1 MFSRRY
7 IIAICIILFPIL
19 NLSASYKD
27 EVLYNQLAN
36 ELSLRGIS
44 LPTGAGVGVTQVEAR
59 EDTNGNG
66 ILESYEGYTPNP
78 SSSEFSGKT
87 LTDVSNLGQNPSD
100 HGTWVGRNLYGN
112 ASSISPGITN
122 VSVYETNNFLN
133 SGWYSGT
140 PSIESNP
147 LQNHSWV
154 NWFQNSNAPRRMDYA
169 VNRDGFLP
177 IVGIYNSDFGDQSRP
192 SDIPDTYGSIY
203 NGISVG
209 VSDGTHLYGATTYD
223 GAGRTKPEI
232 VAPGG
237 IPGLNPATQYTSFAT
252 PIVTAAAAFLIDA
265 AGSNAAAKDQLSLK
279 AILLAGADKSIS
291 ANWDQT
297 PTRPIDDVYGAG
309 ELDIFQSY
317 FIQQGGQQ
325 IAGSTIGTHGWN
337 LSNLGTN
344 SSETYVINISS
355 GFRLRKLSVLATW
368 NRKVTKQGS
377 FFNPSFNPSLPDM
390 NLVLTDDSDNSN
402 VHSSDSAVDNI
413 EHIWR
418 DLGSE
423 LEAGSYT
430 LTVAT
435 SLATDYAIAWRSELY
450 QDYTLWSSTAFTSST
465 LSAEQDPT
473 DDPDGDGIENQLEQA
488 FGGDPEI
495 IDLSILPI
503 SETIED
509 LGQSYLQISYRK
521 PDFENGLNYTVET
534 VTDLNGTWGSS
545 TSEVELITITSETGG
560 YDRYTYRRVAPLSSH
575 EKAFLRVS
583 VTQ

>member
-1 MFSRRY
+1 MFSRLY
-7 IIAICIILFPIL
+7 ATAICIILFPIL

-44 LPTGAGVGVTQVEAR
+44 VPTGAGVAITQVEAR

-87 LTDVSNLGQNPSD
+87 ITDASNLGQDPSN

-112 ASSISPGITN
+112 TSSISPGITT
-122 VSVYETNNFLN
+122 VSVYEVNNFLN

-169 VNRDGFLP
+169 INRDGFLP
-177 IVGIYNSDFGDQSRP
+177 IVGIYNSDFGDQLRP

-203 NGISVG
+203 NGITVG
-209 VSDGTHLYGATTYD
+209 VSDGTHRYGTTTYD
-223 GAGRTKPEI
+223 GSGRTKPEI

-368 NRKVTKQGS
+368 NRKVKKQGPY
-377 FFNPSFNPSLPDM
+377 FNPTLANM
-390 NLVLTDDSDNSN
+390 NLVLTADSDNSN

-465 LSAEQDPT
+465 LSAEQDPS

-509 LGQSYLQISYRK
+509 VDQSYLQISYRK

-534 VTDLNGTWGSS
+534 VTDLNGIWSS
-545 TSEVELITITSETGG
+545 SISEVELISITSETGG
-560 YDRYTYRRVAPLSSH
+560 YDRYTYRRVAPISSH

>member
-1 MFSRRY
+1 MFSRLY
-7 IIAICIILFPIL
+7 FTATCIILFPIV
-19 NLSASYKD
+19 NLSATYKD
-27 EVLYNQLAN
+27 EVHYTQLAN

-44 LPTGAGVGVTQVEAR
+44 VPTGAGVGVTQVEVSNSS
-59 EDTNGNG
+59 TGN
-66 ILESYEGYTPNP
+66 YRPNP
-78 SSSEFSGKT
+78 SNSEFNGKT
-87 LTDVSNLGQNPSD
+87 ITDVSNLGQDPSN
-100 HGTWVGRNLYGN
+100 HGTWVGQNLYGN
-112 ASSISPGITN
+112 SSSISPGITAI
-122 VSVYETNNFLN
+122 SVYEADHFIN

-140 PSIESNP
+140 PPIESNP

-154 NWFQNSNAPRRMDYA
+154 SWAQNSNAPRRMDYA

-177 IVGIYNSDFGDQSRP
+177 IAGINNSGSQSTP
-192 SDIPDTYGSIY
+192 SDIPDIYGSIY
-203 NGISVG
+203 NGITVG
-209 VSDGTHLYGATTYD
+209 VSDGTHRYGTTTYD

-237 IPGLNPATQYTSFAT
+237 IPGSNSANQYTSFAT
-252 PIVTAAAAFLIDA
+252 PIITAAAAFLIDA
-265 AGSNAAAKDQLSLK
+265 AGSNPTAKDQLALK

-309 ELDIFQSY
+309 ELDIYQSY

-337 LSNLGTN
+337 LSNLGN
-344 SSETYVINISS
+344 YSSEIYTINISS
-355 GFRLRKLSVLATW
+355 GFRLRKLSVIVTW
-368 NRKVTKQGS
+368 NRKVAKQGS
-377 FFNPSFNPSLPDM
+377 NFNPSFNPSLPDM
-390 NLVLTDDSDNSN
+390 NLELTDDSNN
-402 VHSSDSAVDNI
+402 YVVQSSDSAVDNI

-418 DLGSE
+418 DSGSE

-435 SLATDYAIAWRSELY
+435 DDSVQYAIAWRSELY
-450 QDYTLWSSTAFTSST
+450 QDYSLWSSTAFTST
-465 LSAEQDPT
+465 TPSAEQDPT

-488 FGGDPEI
+488 FGGDPETS
-495 IDLSILPI
+495 DLSILPV

-509 LGQSYLQISYRK
+509 DGQSYLQISYRK
-521 PDFENGLNYTVET
+521 PDFENGLNYTVQT
-534 VTDLNGTWGSS
+534 VTDLNGTWSSS
-545 TSEVELITITSETGG
+545 TNEVELITVTSETGG
-560 YDRYTYRRVAPLSSH
+560 YDRYTYRRVTPLSLH

>member
-1 MFSRRY
+1 MLYRLFTT
-7 IIAICIILFPIL
+7 AISIILFQIV
-19 NLSASYKD
+19 NLSAAYKD
-27 EVLYNQLAN
+27 EVHYTQLVN

-44 LPTGAGVGVTQVEAR
+44 LPTGAGVAVTQVEAR
-59 EDTNGNG
+59 EDTNGSG

-87 LTDVSNLGQNPSD
+87 ITDVSNLGQDPSN
-100 HGTWVGRNLYGN
+100 HGTWVGRNLYGST
-112 ASSISPGITN
+112 SSISPGITT

-203 NGISVG
+203 NGITVG
-209 VSDGTHLYGATTYD
+209 VSDGTHRYGTTTYD

-237 IPGLNPATQYTSFAT
+237 IPGLNPAIQYTSFAT

-265 AGSNAAAKDQLSLK
+265 AGSNPAAKDQLVLK

-291 ANWDQT
+291 TNWDQT

-309 ELDIFQSY
+309 ELDIYQSY

-337 LSNLGTN
+337 LGNLGN
-344 SSETYVINISS
+344 YSSEAYTINISS
-355 GFRLRKLSVLATW
+355 GFRLRKLSVIVTW
-368 NRKVTKQGS
+368 NRKVKKQGPY
-377 FFNPSFNPSLPDM
+377 FNPTLANM
-390 NLVLTDDSDNSN
+390 NLVLTDVGDNSN

-435 SLATDYAIAWRSELY
+435 SLATNYAIAWRSELY
-450 QDYTLWSSTAFTSST
+450 QDYALWSSTAFTSST
-465 LSAEQDPT
+465 PSAKQDPT

-503 SETIED
+503 SEIIQD
-509 LGQSYLQISYRK
+509 VGQNYLQISYRK

-534 VTDLNGTWGSS
+534 VTDLNGTWSSS
-545 TSEVELITITSETGG
+545 TSEVELISVTSETGG
-560 YDRYTYRRVAPLSSH
+560 FDRYTYRRVTPLSSH

>member
-1 MFSRRY
+1 MFLRRY
-7 IIAICIILFPIL
+7 ILAICIILFPIL

-27 EVLYNQLAN
+27 EVQYTQLIN
-36 ELSLRGIS
+36 ELNLRGIS
-44 LPTGAGVGVTQVEAR
+44 LPTGAGVSVTQVEAR

-66 ILESYEGYTPNP
+66 ILQSYEGYKPNQ

-87 LTDVSNLGQNPSD
+87 LTDVSNLGQNPSN

-112 ASSISPGITN
+112 TSSISPGITN

-133 SGWYSGT
+133 NGWYSGT
-140 PSIESNP
+140 PPIESNP

-192 SDIPDTYGSIY
+192 SDIPDSYGSIY
-203 NGISVG
+203 NGITVG
-209 VSDGTHLYGATTYD
+209 VSDGTHRYGTTTYD

-237 IPGLNPATQYTSFAT
+237 IPGNNPAIQYTSFAT

-265 AGSNAAAKDQLSLK
+265 AGSNTAAKDQTSLK

-297 PTRPIDDVYGAG
+297 STRPIDDVYGAG
-309 ELDIFQSY
+309 ELDIYQSY

-337 LSNLGTN
+337 LSNLGN
-344 SSETYVINISS
+344 YSSETYLINISS
-355 GFRLRKLSVLATW
+355 GFRLRKLSVIVTW
-368 NRKVTKQGS
+368 NRKVAKQGYY
-377 FFNPSFNPSLPDM
+377 FNPSFNSSLPDM
-390 NLVLTDDSDNSN
+390 NLELTDDSNN
-402 VHSSDSAVDNI
+402 YVVQSSDSAVDNI

-418 DLGSE
+418 DSGSE

-435 SLATDYAIAWRSELY
+435 DDSVQYAIAWRSELY
-450 QDYTLWSSTAFTSST
+450 QDYSLWSSTAFTSST
-465 LSAEQDPT
+465 PSAEQDPT

-509 LGQSYLQISYRK
+509 VGQNYLQISYRK

-534 VTDLNGTWGSS
+534 VTDLNGTWSSS
-545 TSEVELITITSETGG
+545 TSEVELITVTSETGG

>member
-1 MFSRRY
+1 MLSRLY
-7 IIAICIILFPIL
+7 TAAICIILFPIL

-27 EVLYNQLAN
+27 EVHYTQLIN
-36 ELSLRGIS
+36 ELSLRGVS
-44 LPTGAGVGVTQVEAR
+44 VPTGAGVSVTQVESR
-59 EDTNGNG
+59 EDTNGSG
-66 ILESYEGYTPNP
+66 QLDSYEGYIPNP
-78 SSSEFSGKT
+78 SNSEFSGKT
-87 LTDVSNLGQNPSD
+87 ITDASNLGQDPSN

-112 ASSISPGITN
+112 TSSISPGITA
-122 VSVYETNNFLN
+122 VSVYEANNFIN

-140 PSIESNP
+140 PPTESNP

-154 NWFQNSNAPRRMDYA
+154 NWFQNSNTSRRMDYA

-177 IVGIYNSDFGDQSRP
+177 IVGIYNSDFGSQSTP

-203 NGISVG
+203 NGITVG
-209 VSDGTHLYGATTYD
+209 VSDGTHRYGTTTYD

-252 PIVTAAAAFLIDA
+252 PIVTAAAAYLIDA

-297 PTRPIDDVYGAG
+297 PTRPIDDVFGAG
-309 ELDIFQSY
+309 ELDIYQSY

-325 IAGSTIGTHGWN
+325 IAGSIIGTHGWN
-337 LSNLGTN
+337 LSNLSAY

-355 GFRLRKLSVLATW
+355 GFRLRKLSVIVTW
-368 NRKVTKQGS
+368 NRKVKKQGPY
-377 FFNPSFNPSLPDM
+377 FNPTLANMSLE
-390 NLVLTDDSDNSN
+390 LTDDGDNSS
-402 VHSSDSAVDNI
+402 VQSSDSAIDNI

-423 LEAGSYT
+423 LEAGSYN

-435 SLATDYAIAWRSELY
+435 NLTTDYAIAWRSELY
-450 QDYTLWSSTAFTSST
+450 QDYTLWSSNAFTSST
-465 LSAEQDPT
+465 PSAEQDPT

-488 FGGDPEI
+488 FGGDPETN
-495 IDLSILPI
+495 DLSILPI

-509 LGQSYLQISYRK
+509 GGQSYLQISYRK
-521 PDFENGLNYTVET
+521 SDFENGLNYTVET
-534 VTDLNGTWGSS
+534 VTDLNGTWSSS
-545 TSEVELITITSETGG
+545 TSEVELISITSETGA

>member
-1 MFSRRY
+1 MNY
-7 IIAICIILFPIL
+7 T
-19 NLSASYKD
+19 
-27 EVLYNQLAN
+27 QLAN

-44 LPTGAGVGVTQVEAR
+44 VPSGSGVAVTQVEAR
-59 EDTNGNG
+59 EDTSQNG
-66 ILESYEGYTPNP
+66 ILESHEGYAPNP
-78 SSSEFSGKT
+78 TNSEFGGKT
-87 LTDVSNLGQNPSD
+87 ITDASNLGQDPSN

-112 ASSISPGITN
+112 TSSISPGITAI
-122 VSVYETNNFLN
+122 SVYEANQFMN

-154 NWFQNSNAPRRMDYA
+154 NWSQNSNAPRRMDYA

-177 IVGIYNSDFGDQSRP
+177 IVGIYNSDFGPQSKP

-209 VSDGTHLYGATTYD
+209 VSDGTHRYGTTTYD

-237 IPGLNPATQYTSFAT
+237 IPGSNPATQYTSLAT
-252 PIVTAAAAFLIDA
+252 PIITAAAAFLIDA
-265 AGSNAAAKDQLSLK
+265 AGSNAAAKDQLTLK

-309 ELDIFQSY
+309 ELDIYQSY

-325 IAGSTIGTHGWN
+325 IAGSTIDTHGWN
-337 LSNLGTN
+337 LSNLGYY
-344 SSETYVINISS
+344 SSEYYTINISS
-355 GFRLRKLSVLATW
+355 GFRLRRLSVLVTW
-368 NRKVTKQGS
+368 NRKVAKQGY
-377 FFNPSFNPSLPDM
+377 FNPSFNPSLPNM
-390 NLVLTDDSDNSN
+390 NLELTDDSDNSI
-402 VHSSDSAVDNI
+402 VQSSDSSVDNI

-418 DLGSE
+418 DTNNE
-423 LEAGSYT
+423 LDAGTYT
-430 LTVAT
+430 LKVAT

-450 QDYTLWSSTAFTSST
+450 QDYTLWSSTAFTSGTS
-465 LSAEQDPT
+465 SAEQNPS

-488 FGGDPEI
+488 FGGDPETS
-495 IDLSILPI
+495 DLTILPI
-503 SETIED
+503 SETIKED
-509 LGQSYLQISYRK
+509 GQSYLQISYRK

-534 VTDLNGTWGSS
+534 VTDVNGTWSSS
-545 TSEVELITITSETGG
+545 TSEVELISITSESGE

-583 VTQ
+583 VTD

>member
-1 MFSRRY
+1 MFSRLY
-7 IIAICIILFPIL
+7 TTAICIILFPIL

-44 LPTGAGVGVTQVEAR
+44 VPTGAGVAVTQVEAR
-59 EDTNGNG
+59 EDTNRNG

-78 SSSEFSGKT
+78 TNSEFSGKT
-87 LTDVSNLGQNPSD
+87 ITDVSNLGQDPSS

-112 ASSISPGITN
+112 TSSISPGITN

-209 VSDGTHLYGATTYD
+209 VSDGTHRYGTTTYD

-237 IPGLNPATQYTSFAT
+237 IPGSNPATQYTSFAT
-252 PIVTAAAAFLIDA
+252 PIVTAAAALLIDA
-265 AGSNAAAKDQLSLK
+265 AGSNTAAKDQLSLK

-309 ELDIFQSY
+309 ELDIYQSY

-325 IAGSTIGTHGWN
+325 IAGSTIDTHGWN
-337 LSNLGTN
+337 LANLGTN
-344 SSETYVINISS
+344 SSETYAINISS
-355 GFRLRKLSVLATW
+355 GFRLRKLSVLVTW
-368 NRKVTKQGS
+368 NRKVTKQVT
-377 FFNPSFNPSLPDM
+377 FFNLSL
-390 NLVLTDDSDNSN
+390 
-402 VHSSDSAVDNI
+402 I
-413 EHIWR
+413 HI
-418 DLGSE
+418 
-423 LEAGSYT
+423 
-430 LTVAT
+430 
-435 SLATDYAIAWRSELY
+435 
-450 QDYTLWSSTAFTSST
+450 
-465 LSAEQDPT
+465 
-473 DDPDGDGIENQLEQA
+473 
-488 FGGDPEI
+488 
-495 IDLSILPI
+495 
-503 SETIED
+503 
-509 LGQSYLQISYRK
+509 
-521 PDFENGLNYTVET
+521 
-534 VTDLNGTWGSS
+534 
-545 TSEVELITITSETGG
+545 
-560 YDRYTYRRVAPLSSH
+560 
-575 EKAFLRVS
+575 
-583 VTQ
+583 

>member
-1 MFSRRY
+1 MFSRLY
-7 IIAICIILFPIL
+7 FIAICIILIPII
-19 NLSASYKD
+19 NLSATYKD
-27 EVLYNQLAN
+27 DVNYTQLAN

-44 LPTGAGVGVTQVEAR
+44 LPTGTGVGVTQVEAR

-66 ILESYEGYTPNP
+66 IFGSNEGYRPNP
-78 SSSEFSGKT
+78 SIPEFSGKT
-87 LTDVSNLGQNPSD
+87 ITDVSNLGQDPSN

-112 ASSISPGITN
+112 TSSISPGITAI
-122 VSVYETNNFLN
+122 SVYEVNHFINR
-133 SGWYSGT
+133 GWYSGT

-154 NWFQNSNAPRRMDYA
+154 SWLQNSNSPRRMDYA
-169 VNRDGFLP
+169 VIRDGFLP
-177 IVGIYNSDFGDQSRP
+177 LAGINNSGSQSTP

-203 NGISVG
+203 NGITVG
-209 VSDGTHLYGATTYD
+209 VSDGTHRYGTTTYD

-237 IPGLNPATQYTSFAT
+237 IPGNNPANQYTSFAT

-265 AGSNAAAKDQLSLK
+265 AGSNVLAKDQLSLK

-309 ELDIFQSY
+309 ELDIYQSY

-337 LSNLGTN
+337 LSNLGN
-344 SSETYVINISS
+344 YSSENYTINISS
-355 GFRLRKLSVLATW
+355 GFRLQKFSVLVTW
-368 NRKVTKQGS
+368 NRKVTKQAT
-377 FFNPSFNPSLPDM
+377 FFNTSFNPSLADM
-390 NLVLTDDSDNSN
+390 SLELSDDSNNSI
-402 VHSSDSAVDNI
+402 VQSSDSAVDNI

-418 DLGSE
+418 DTNNE
-423 LEAGSYT
+423 LDAGSYT
-430 LTVAT
+430 LTV
-435 SLATDYAIAWRSELY
+435 STDDSVQYAIAWRSELY

-465 LSAEQDPT
+465 PSGEQDPT

-488 FGGDPEI
+488 FGGDPETS
-495 IDLSILPI
+495 DLSILPV

-509 LGQSYLQISYRK
+509 DGQSYLQISYRK

-534 VTDLNGTWGSS
+534 VTDLNGTWSSS
-545 TSEVELITITSETGG
+545 TSEVKLTSMTFETGG
-560 YDRYTYRRVAPLSSH
+560 YDRYTYRRVAPLSLH

>member
-1 MFSRRY
+1 MLSRLY
-7 IIAICIILFPIL
+7 TAAICIILFPIL

-27 EVLYNQLAN
+27 EVHYTQLIN
-36 ELSLRGIS
+36 ELSLRGVS
-44 LPTGAGVGVTQVEAR
+44 VPTGAGVSVTQVESR
-59 EDTNGNG
+59 EDTNGSG
-66 ILESYEGYTPNP
+66 QLDSYEGYIPNP
-78 SSSEFSGKT
+78 SNSEFSGKT
-87 LTDVSNLGQNPSD
+87 ITDASNLGQDPSN

-112 ASSISPGITN
+112 TSSISPGITA
-122 VSVYETNNFLN
+122 VSVYEANNFIN

-140 PSIESNP
+140 PPTESNP

-154 NWFQNSNAPRRMDYA
+154 NWFQNSNTSRRMDYA

-177 IVGIYNSDFGDQSRP
+177 IVGIYNSDFGSQSTP
-192 SDIPDTYGSIY
+192 SDIPDTYASIY
-203 NGISVG
+203 NGITVG
-209 VSDGTHLYGATTYD
+209 VSDGTHRYGTTTYD

-252 PIVTAAAAFLIDA
+252 PIVTAAAAYLIDA

-297 PTRPIDDVYGAG
+297 PTRPIDDVFGAG
-309 ELDIFQSY
+309 ELDIYQSY

-325 IAGSTIGTHGWN
+325 IAGSIIGTHGWN
-337 LSNLGTN
+337 LSNLSAY

-355 GFRLRKLSVLATW
+355 GFRLRKLSVIVTW
-368 NRKVTKQGS
+368 NRKVKKQGPY
-377 FFNPSFNPSLPDM
+377 FNPTLANM

-402 VHSSDSAVDNI
+402 IHSSDSAVDNI

-418 DLGSE
+418 DLGSD

-435 SLATDYAIAWRSELY
+435 SVATNYAIAWRSELY

-465 LSAEQDPT
+465 PSAEQDST
-473 DDPDGDGIENQLEQA
+473 DDPDGDGINNQLEQA

-509 LGQSYLQISYRK
+509 DSQNYLQISYRK

-534 VTDLNGTWGSS
+534 VTDLNGTWSSS
-545 TSEVELITITSETGG
+545 TSEVELISITSETGA

>member
-1 MFSRRY
+1 MLSRLY
-7 IIAICIILFPIL
+7 TAAICIILFPIL

-27 EVLYNQLAN
+27 EVHYTQLIN
-36 ELSLRGIS
+36 ELSLRGVS
-44 LPTGAGVGVTQVEAR
+44 VPTGAGVSVTQVESR
-59 EDTNGNG
+59 EDTNGSG
-66 ILESYEGYTPNP
+66 QLDSYEGYIPNP
-78 SSSEFSGKT
+78 SNSEFSGKT
-87 LTDVSNLGQNPSD
+87 ITDASNLGQDPSN

-112 ASSISPGITN
+112 TSSISPGITA
-122 VSVYETNNFLN
+122 VSVYEANNFIN

-140 PSIESNP
+140 PPTESNP

-154 NWFQNSNAPRRMDYA
+154 NWFQNSNTSRRMDYA

-177 IVGIYNSDFGDQSRP
+177 IVGIYNSDFGSQSTP
-192 SDIPDTYGSIY
+192 SDIPDTYASIY
-203 NGISVG
+203 NGITVG
-209 VSDGTHLYGATTYD
+209 VSDGTHRYGTTTYD

-252 PIVTAAAAFLIDA
+252 PIVTAAAAYLIDA

-297 PTRPIDDVYGAG
+297 PTRPIDDVFGAG
-309 ELDIFQSY
+309 ELDIYQSY

-325 IAGSTIGTHGWN
+325 IAGCIIGTHGWN
-337 LSNLGTN
+337 LSNLSAY

-355 GFRLRKLSVLATW
+355 GFRLRKLSVIVTW
-368 NRKVTKQGS
+368 NRKVKKQGPY
-377 FFNPSFNPSLPDM
+377 FNPTLANMSLE
-390 NLVLTDDSDNSN
+390 LTDDGDNSS
-402 VHSSDSAVDNI
+402 VQSSDSAIDNI

-423 LEAGSYT
+423 LEAGSYN

-435 SLATDYAIAWRSELY
+435 NLTTDYAIAWRSELY
-450 QDYTLWSSTAFTSST
+450 QDYTLWSSNAFTSST
-465 LSAEQDPT
+465 PSAEQDPT

-488 FGGDPEI
+488 FGGDPETN
-495 IDLSILPI
+495 DLSILPI

-509 LGQSYLQISYRK
+509 GGQSYLQISYRK
-521 PDFENGLNYTVET
+521 SDFENGLNYTVET
-534 VTDLNGTWGSS
+534 VTDLNGTWSSS
-545 TSEVELITITSETGG
+545 TSEVELISITSETGA

>member
-1 MFSRRY
+1 MFSRLY
-7 IIAICIILFPIL
+7 FIAICIILFPII
-19 NLSASYKD
+19 NLSATYKD
-27 EVLYNQLAN
+27 EVHYTQLAY

-59 EDTNGNG
+59 EDTNKNG
-66 ILESYEGYTPNP
+66 ILGSNEGYRPNP
-78 SSSEFSGKT
+78 SNSEFSGKT
-87 LTDVSNLGQNPSD
+87 ITDVSNLGQDPSS
-100 HGTWVGRNLYGN
+100 HGTWVGQNLYGN
-112 ASSISPGITN
+112 VSSISPGITA
-122 VSVYETNNFLN
+122 VSVYETDNFIN
-133 SGWYSGT
+133 SEWYSGT
-140 PSIESNP
+140 PTIESNP

-154 NWFQNSNAPRRMDYA
+154 NWFQNSNAPRRMDFA

-177 IVGIYNSDFGDQSRP
+177 IVGIYNSDFGDQSTP

-203 NGISVG
+203 NGITVG
-209 VSDGTHLYGATTYD
+209 VSDGTHRYGTTTYD

-237 IPGLNPATQYTSFAT
+237 IPGLNPAIQYTSFAT

-265 AGSNAAAKDQLSLK
+265 AGSNPAAKDQLALK

-291 ANWDQT
+291 TNWDQT
-297 PTRPIDDVYGAG
+297 PTRPIDEVYGAG
-309 ELDIFQSY
+309 ELDIYQSY
-317 FIQQGGQQ
+317 FIQEGGQK

-337 LSNLGTN
+337 LSNLGN
-344 SSETYVINISS
+344 YSSENYTINISS
-355 GFRLRKLSVLATW
+355 GFRLQKFSVLVTW
-368 NRKVTKQGS
+368 NRKVTKQVT
-377 FFNPSFNPSLPDM
+377 FFNTLFNPSLADM
-390 NLVLTDDSDNSN
+390 SLELSDDSSN
-402 VHSSDSAVDNI
+402 TIVQSSDSAVDNI

-418 DLGSE
+418 DLGSD

-430 LTVAT
+430 LAVAT
-435 SLATDYAIAWRSELY
+435 DDSVQYAIAWRSELY

-465 LSAEQDPT
+465 PSAEQDST
-473 DDPDGDGIENQLEQA
+473 DDPDGDGINNQLEQA

-509 LGQSYLQISYRK
+509 DSQNYLQISYRK

-534 VTDLNGTWGSS
+534 VSDLNGTWSSS
-545 TSEVELITITSETGG
+545 TSEVELISVTSETGG
-560 YDRYTYRRVAPLSSH
+560 YDRYTYRRVAPLSLH

>member
-1 MFSRRY
+1 MFSRQNTA
-7 IIAICIILFPIL
+7 AISIILFPIL

-27 EVLYNQLAN
+27 EVHYNQLVN

-44 LPTGAGVGVTQVEAR
+44 VPTGAGVGVTQVEA
-59 EDTNGNG
+59 G
-66 ILESYEGYTPNP
+66 ILPTGNYRPNP
-78 SSSEFSGKT
+78 SNSEFSEKT
-87 LTDVSNLGQNPSD
+87 ITDVSNLGQDPSN
-100 HGTWVGRNLYGN
+100 HGTRVGRNLYGN
-112 ASSISPGITN
+112 TSSISPGITAI
-122 VSVYETNNFLN
+122 SVFEANHFIN

-154 NWFQNSNAPRRMDYA
+154 SWLEDSNAPRRMDYA

-177 IVGIYNSDFGDQSRP
+177 IVGINNPGSQSTP

-203 NGISVG
+203 NGITVG
-209 VSDGTHLYGATTYD
+209 VSDGTHRYGTTTYD

-237 IPGLNPATQYTSFAT
+237 IPGYNPANQYTSFAT
-252 PIVTAAAAFLIDA
+252 PVITAAAALLIDA
-265 AGSNAAAKDQLSLK
+265 AGSNAAAKDQLTLK

-291 ANWDQT
+291 TNWDQT
-297 PTRPIDDVYGAG
+297 PNRPIDDVYGAG
-309 ELDIFQSY
+309 ELDIYQSY

-337 LSNLGTN
+337 LSNLGN
-344 SSETYVINISS
+344 YSSETYTINISS
-355 GFRLRKLSVLATW
+355 GFRLRNISVLVTW
-368 NRKVTKQGS
+368 NRKVTKQVT
-377 FFNPSFNPSLPDM
+377 FFNTSFNPSLANM
-390 NLVLTDDSDNSN
+390 NLELTDDSDNSN
-402 VHSSDSAVDNI
+402 IQSSDSGVDNI

-435 SLATDYAIAWRSELY
+435 DDSVQYAIAWRSELF

-465 LSAEQDPT
+465 PLAEQDSN

-488 FGGDPEI
+488 FGGDPETS
-495 IDLSILPI
+495 DLSILPI

-509 LGQSYLQISYRK
+509 DGQSYLQISYRK

-534 VTDLNGTWGSS
+534 VTDLNGTWSSS
-545 TSEVELITITSETGG
+545 TSEVELISITSETGG
-560 YDRYTYRRVAPLSSH
+560 YDRYTYRRVAPLPLH

>member
-1 MFSRRY
+1 MLLRFH
-7 IIAICIILFPIL
+7 ITAICIILFATV
-19 NLSASYKD
+19 NLSASYKND
-27 EVLYNQLAN
+27 VRYTELTN
-36 ELSLRGIS
+36 ELNLRGI
-44 LPTGAGVGVTQVEAR
+44 LVPTGTGAGVTQVEAR
-59 EDTNGNG
+59 EDTNQNG
-66 ILESYEGYTPNP
+66 TVESYEGYRPNP

-87 LTDVSNLGQNPSD
+87 ITDVSNLGQDPSN

-112 ASSISPGITN
+112 TSSISPGITA

-140 PSIESNP
+140 PSTESNP

-154 NWFQNSNAPRRMDYA
+154 NWFANSNAPRRMDYA

-177 IVGIYNSDFGDQSRP
+177 IVGIYNSDSGSQTTP

-203 NGISVG
+203 NGITVG
-209 VSDGTHLYGATTYD
+209 VSDGTHRYGTTTYD
-223 GAGRTKPEI
+223 GAGRTKPDI

-252 PIVTAAAAFLIDA
+252 PIITAAAAFLIDA
-265 AGSNAAAKDQLSLK
+265 AGSNATAKDQLTLK

-309 ELDIFQSY
+309 ELDIYQSY

-325 IAGSTIGTHGWN
+325 IVGSTIGTHGWN
-337 LSNLGTN
+337 LANLSSN
-344 SSETYVINISS
+344 SSETYTINISS
-355 GFRLRKLSVLATW
+355 GFRLRRLSVLVTW
-368 NRKVTKQGS
+368 NRKVKKQGS
-377 FFNPSFNPSLPDM
+377 SFNPSLANM
-390 NLVLTDDSDNSN
+390 SLELTDDGDNSI
-402 VHSSDSAVDNI
+402 VQSSDSAVDNI

-418 DLGSE
+418 DSGSE

-430 LTVAT
+430 LSVV
-435 SLATDYAIAWRSELY
+435 TDDAVQYAIAWRSELY

-465 LSAEQDPT
+465 PSAEQDPS
-473 DDPDGDGIENQLEQA
+473 DDPDSDGIENQLEQA
-488 FGGDPEI
+488 FGGDPETS
-495 IDLSILPI
+495 DLSILPI

-509 LGQSYLQISYRK
+509 GGQSYLQISYRK

-534 VTDLNGTWGSS
+534 VTDLNGTWSSS
-545 TSEVELITITSETGG
+545 TSEVELISVSSETGG

-583 VTQ
+583 LSQ

>member
-1 MFSRRY
+1 MLSRLY
-7 IIAICIILFPIL
+7 TAAICIILFPIL

-27 EVLYNQLAN
+27 EVHYTQLIN
-36 ELSLRGIS
+36 ELSLRGVS
-44 LPTGAGVGVTQVEAR
+44 VPTGAGVSVTQVESR
-59 EDTNGNG
+59 EDTNGSG
-66 ILESYEGYTPNP
+66 QLDSYEGYIPNP
-78 SSSEFSGKT
+78 SNSEFSGKT
-87 LTDVSNLGQNPSD
+87 ITDASNLGQDPSN

-112 ASSISPGITN
+112 TSSISPGITA
-122 VSVYETNNFLN
+122 VSVYEANNFIN

-140 PSIESNP
+140 PPTESNP

-154 NWFQNSNAPRRMDYA
+154 NWFQNSNTSRRMDYA

-177 IVGIYNSDFGDQSRP
+177 IVGIYNSDFGSQSTP
-192 SDIPDTYGSIY
+192 SDIPDTYASIY
-203 NGISVG
+203 NGITVG
-209 VSDGTHLYGATTYD
+209 VSDGTHRYGTTTYD

-252 PIVTAAAAFLIDA
+252 PIVTAAAAYLIDA

-297 PTRPIDDVYGAG
+297 PTRPIDDVFGAG
-309 ELDIFQSY
+309 ELDIYQSY

-325 IAGSTIGTHGWN
+325 IAGSIIGTHGWN
-337 LSNLGTN
+337 LSNLSAY

-355 GFRLRKLSVLATW
+355 GFRLRKLSVIVTW
-368 NRKVTKQGS
+368 NRKVKKQGPY
-377 FFNPSFNPSLPDM
+377 FNPTLANMSLE
-390 NLVLTDDSDNSN
+390 LTDDGDNSS
-402 VHSSDSAVDNI
+402 VQSSDSAIDNI

-423 LEAGSYT
+423 LEAGSYN

-435 SLATDYAIAWRSELY
+435 NLTTDYAIAWRSELY
-450 QDYTLWSSTAFTSST
+450 QDYTLWSSNAFTSST
-465 LSAEQDPT
+465 PSAEQDPT

-488 FGGDPEI
+488 FGGDPETN
-495 IDLSILPI
+495 DLSILPI

-509 LGQSYLQISYRK
+509 GGQSYLQISYRK
-521 PDFENGLNYTVET
+521 SDFENGLNYTVET
-534 VTDLNGTWGSS
+534 VTDLNGTWSSS
-545 TSEVELITITSETGG
+545 TSEVELISITSETGA

>member
-1 MFSRRY
+1 MFSRLY
-7 IIAICIILFPIL
+7 TTAICIILFPIL
-19 NLSASYKD
+19 NLSATYKD
-27 EVLYNQLAN
+27 EVQYTQLAN

-44 LPTGAGVGVTQVEAR
+44 MPTGAGVGVTQVEA
-59 EDTNGNG
+59 G
-66 ILESYEGYTPNP
+66 ILPTGNYRPNP
-78 SSSEFSGKT
+78 SNSEFSGKT
-87 LTDVSNLGQNPSD
+87 ITDVSNLGLDPSN

-112 ASSISPGITN
+112 TSSISPGITT
-122 VSVYETNNFLN
+122 VSVYEVNNFLN

-154 NWFQNSNAPRRMDYA
+154 SWDQGSNAPRRMDYA

-177 IVGIYNSDFGDQSRP
+177 IVGINNSGSQSTLP
-192 SDIPDTYGSIY
+192 DIPYIYGSIY
-203 NGISVG
+203 NGITVG
-209 VSDGTHLYGATTYD
+209 VSDGTHRYGTTTYD

-309 ELDIFQSY
+309 ELDIYQSY

-344 SSETYVINISS
+344 SSETYTINISS
-355 GFRLRKLSVLATW
+355 GFRLRKLSVLVTW
-368 NRKVTKQGS
+368 NRKVKKQGPY
-377 FFNPSFNPSLPDM
+377 FNPTLANM
-390 NLVLTDDSDNSN
+390 NLELTDDGDNSN
-402 VHSSDSAVDNI
+402 IHSSDSAVDNI

-465 LSAEQDPT
+465 LSAEQDPS

-509 LGQSYLQISYRK
+509 VDQSYLQISYRK

-534 VTDLNGTWGSS
+534 VTDLNGIWSSS
-545 TSEVELITITSETGG
+545 TSEVELISITSETGG
-560 YDRYTYRRVAPLSSH
+560 YDRYTYRRVAPISSH

>member
-1 MFSRRY
+1 MLSRLY
-7 IIAICIILFPIL
+7 TAAICIILFPIL

-27 EVLYNQLAN
+27 EVHYTQLIN
-36 ELSLRGIS
+36 ELSLRGVS
-44 LPTGAGVGVTQVEAR
+44 VPTGAGVSVTQVESR
-59 EDTNGNG
+59 EDTNGSG
-66 ILESYEGYTPNP
+66 QLDSYEGYIPNP
-78 SSSEFSGKT
+78 SNSEFSGKT
-87 LTDVSNLGQNPSD
+87 ITDASNLGQDPSN

-112 ASSISPGITN
+112 TSSISPGITA
-122 VSVYETNNFLN
+122 VSVYEANNFIN

-140 PSIESNP
+140 PPTESNP

-154 NWFQNSNAPRRMDYA
+154 NWFQNSNTSRRMDYA

-177 IVGIYNSDFGDQSRP
+177 IVGIYNSDFGSQSTP
-192 SDIPDTYGSIY
+192 SDIPDTYASIY
-203 NGISVG
+203 NGITVG
-209 VSDGTHLYGATTYD
+209 VSDGTHRYGTTTYD

-252 PIVTAAAAFLIDA
+252 PIVTAAAAYLIDA

-297 PTRPIDDVYGAG
+297 PTRPIDDVFGAG
-309 ELDIFQSY
+309 ELDIYQSY

-325 IAGSTIGTHGWN
+325 IAGCIIGTHGWN
-337 LSNLGTN
+337 LSNLSAY

-355 GFRLRKLSVLATW
+355 GFRLRKLSVIVTW
-368 NRKVTKQGS
+368 NRKVKKQGPY
-377 FFNPSFNPSLPDM
+377 FNPTLANMSLE
-390 NLVLTDDSDNSN
+390 LTDDGDNSS
-402 VHSSDSAVDNI
+402 VQSSYSAIDNI

-423 LEAGSYT
+423 LEAGSYN

-435 SLATDYAIAWRSELY
+435 NLTTDYAIAWRSELY
-450 QDYTLWSSTAFTSST
+450 QDYTLWSSNAFTSST
-465 LSAEQDPT
+465 PSAEQDPT

-488 FGGDPEI
+488 FGGDPETN
-495 IDLSILPI
+495 DLSILPI

-509 LGQSYLQISYRK
+509 GGQSYLQISYRK
-521 PDFENGLNYTVET
+521 SDFENGLNYTVET
-534 VTDLNGTWGSS
+534 VTDLNGTWSSS
-545 TSEVELITITSETGG
+545 TSEVELISITSETGA